1 MSTRYKQFCP
11 VAKASEILS
20 EKWTFLIIR
29 EAIMGATRFN
39 EFQRGMALIS
49 PTMLTKRLN
58 DLTDSGLL
66 IRKKIPA
73 QKGYEYHLTGAGKEL
88 FPVIKQLGDWGMR
101 WARGQMIDS
110 ELDVELLI
118 LYLVRSIKPENL
130 PGNET
135 VIHFIFT
142 NLEKL
147 GKWWILVREN
157 DVDACLDD
165 PGRDVDIWFTTD
177 LRTMIEA
184 WMGDISYKQAIRDKR
199 LKLVGPK
206 TLTNNVTLWMANSI
220 FSGIPRASE
229 IE

>member
-1 MSTRYKQFCP
+1 MSTRYKQLCP

-135 VIHFIFT
+135 VIKFNFT

-165 PGRDVDIWFTTD
+165 PGRDVYIWFTTD

>member
-135 VIHFIFT
+135 VIQFNFT

-165 PGRDVDIWFTTD
+165 PGRGVDIWFTTD

>member
-1 MSTRYKQFCP
+1 MSIRYEQFCP

-39 EFQRGMALIS
+39 EFQHGMALIS

-58 DLTDSGLL
+58 DLTENGLL
-66 IRKKIPA
+66 MRKKIPA

-88 FPVIKQLGDWGMR
+88 FPIIKQLGDWGMR
-101 WARGQMIDS
+101 WARGQMVDS

-118 LYLVRSIKPENL
+118 LYLVRSIKPESL

-135 VIHFIFT
+135 VIQFNFT
-142 NLEKL
+142 NLKKL
-147 GKWWILVREN
+147 GRWWIVVRGN
-157 DVDACLDD
+157 NVDACLED

-184 WMGDISYKQAIRDKR
+184 WMGDITYKEAVRDKR
-199 LKLVGPK
+199 MKLIGPK
-206 TLTNNVTLWMANSI
+206 ALTNNITLWMTNSI
-220 FSGIPRASE
+220 FAGIPQASK

>member
-73 QKGYEYHLTGAGKEL
+73 KKGYEYHLTGAGKEDRKS
-88 FPVIKQLGDWGMR
+88 V
-101 WARGQMIDS
+101 
-110 ELDVELLI
+110 V
-118 LYLVRSIKPENL
+118 
-130 PGNET
+130 
-135 VIHFIFT
+135 
-142 NLEKL
+142 
-147 GKWWILVREN
+147 
-157 DVDACLDD
+157 
-165 PGRDVDIWFTTD
+165 
-177 LRTMIEA
+177 
-184 WMGDISYKQAIRDKR
+184 
-199 LKLVGPK
+199 
-206 TLTNNVTLWMANSI
+206 
-220 FSGIPRASE
+220 
-229 IE
+229 

>member
-88 FPVIKQLGDWGMR
+88 FPVIKQLGDLCMR

-135 VIHFIFT
+135 VIQFNFT

-184 WMGDISYKQAIRDKR
+184 WMVDISYKQAIRDKR